1 MALSGKD
8 DDISRLTVMD
18 RVGDR
23 LFTIRDLYIFSICFC
38 HSDLDI
44 IDDGLWILIS
54 RII

>member
-8 DDISRLTVMD
+8 DDISRLTMMD
-18 RVGDR
+18 RVAIASYDPGS
-23 LFTIRDLYIFSICFC
+23 LHIFHLFC
-38 HSDLDI
+38 HSDLNI